1 MDAIKFILREH
12 RKIRATFKKVKQKKT
27 IEAKKK
33 LFMALC
39 QYLVMH
45 ETMEHQRW
53 YPHFKNNKLVAKIVK
68 GRLAEEKQAASV
80 IKQFKKDK
88 FSDAMWQ
95 KKFIAF
101 NKAVDNHASHE
112 EKFLFPKVRKILD
125 KSELSQI
132 GKKLQA
138 FKKARNKTGL

>member
-27 IEAKKK
+27 MEAKKR
-33 LFMALC
+33 LFFALC
-39 QYLVMH
+39 EYLVMH

-53 YPHFKNNKLVAKIVK
+53 YPHFKKDKLVAAIVK
-68 GRLAEEKQAASV
+68 GRLAEEKKASGI

-95 KKFIAF
+95 KKFLAF
-101 NKAVDNHASHE
+101 NKAVDNHAAHE

-125 KSELSQI
+125 KNELQKI
-132 GKKLQA
+132 GKTLQSY
-138 FKKARNKTGL
+138 KKARNKSGL